1 MALKNQAMLIISL
14 TIITLVFYFRLTS
27 YNPIANLGPE
37 EERIDRDII
46 QSIAKN
52 MLSQH
57 FDKDGNVNYS
67 FYAKEVVHLS
77 RSDNDTAEQDGNY
90 TRLSEPVI
98 AFYQPSENWQVTAA
112 TGRVDGANQD
122 IFLSGEVELRR
133 IAAEQTPNLATSE
146 EKDSREPNARMIT
159 ETLLIKPQSKLAQTD
174 SPVTITD
181 GSSSLSAVGMTL
193 DIEQQKLKLHA
204 QVRGIHAPIQ

>member
-1 MALKNQAMLIISL
+1 MALKNQAILIISL

-27 YNPIANLGPE
+27 YNPIAKAGPE
-37 EERIDRDII
+37 EERIDMDII

-57 FDKDGNVNYS
+57 YDKDGRVNYS

-77 RSDNDTAEQDGNY
+77 HSDNQSTQHNGSY

-98 AFYQPSENWQVTAA
+98 AFYQPTENWQVTAA
-112 TGRVDGANQD
+112 TGRVDEANQD
-122 IFLSGEVELRR
+122 IFLSGNVELQR
-133 IAAEQTPNLATSE
+133 IADGQRLASDASQSE
-146 EKDSREPNARMIT
+146 NAGERNARMTT